1 MKDEWGEIMRAGI
14 IRSASLLLAVVVLV
28 VQPAIAQDKE
38 PPSEATPSPTAE
50 ELQRQIEELQRQL
63 QAVQLQLEQ
72 VKKQQEVARREA
84 ELEELRRAAAAEAVR
99 DGAPEDVDTG
109 TEFVSGTRMQT
120 MLNPEISINGDIF
133 LIGGDNLRT
142 EMQPRHFELDIQSY
156 LDPYTRMK
164 VVFGYEGAH
173 AVWGFTDED
182 HHEDEEGHEHEGEDE
197 PGGFTLEEGYLS
209 WVNLPGNT
217 ALTVGKKRQQFGVLN
232 RWHMH
237 ALPQT
242 DFPWVIQESFGAH
255 GLSGT
260 GVSFEWLMP
269 KLWAH
274 ANELVVEVMN
284 GNNEVAFAGS
294 DWKKPTFLAYLKSY
308 WDLNANT
315 YVQVDVTGMHGVTDH
330 DGNLDHN
337 FLALDLVYDWYP
349 LGRELYRGFQLRG
362 MLLRSLLDLEDGGS
376 LNTWGSYVYGQYKFA
391 RRWTGGL
398 RWDWVEDQRQAGYEY
413 CGVSPYLSFWQS
425 EFVRLRGQYSL
436 RDHNV
441 FGTDHRYELQF
452 TFAAGPHKHEEY

>member
-1 MKDEWGEIMRAGI
+1 
-14 IRSASLLLAVVVLV
+14 VVA
-28 VQPAIAQDKE
+28 QNTDPPPAPE
-38 PPSEATPSPTAE
+38 PTKPTTVE
-50 ELQRQIEELQRQL
+50 ELQRQIEELTRQL
-63 QAVQLQLEQ
+63 QAIQQQLD
-72 VKKQQEVARREA
+72 
-84 ELEELRRAAAAEAVR
+84 ELEKRQESQTRQAEVEKLRQAAAAEAA
-99 DGAPEDVDTG
+99 DEGAAEKVDTG

-120 MLNPEISINGDIF
+120 ELNPEISVNGDVF
-133 LIGGDNLRT
+133 LVGGDNLRT
-142 EMQPRHFELDIQSY
+142 EMQPRHFELDFQSY

-173 AVWGFTDED
+173 SVWAYDD
-182 HHEDEEGHEHEGEDE
+182 HEHDDEGEDDE
-197 PGGFTLEEGYLS
+197 HGGFELEEGYLS
-209 WVNLPGNT
+209 WINLPGNT

-242 DFPWVIQESFGAH
+242 DFPWVVQESFGAH

-269 KLWAH
+269 RLWAD

-294 DWKKPTFLAYLKSY
+294 DWRKPTFLAYLKSY
-308 WDLNANT
+308 WDLSANT
-315 YVQVDVTGMHGVTDH
+315 YFQVDLTGLHGVTDH
-330 DGNLDHN
+330 DGNLDHD
-337 FLALDLVYDWYP
+337 FLALDVVYDWYP

-362 MLLRSLLDLEDGGS
+362 MLLRSWLDLDEGGS
-376 LNTWGSYVYGQYKFA
+376 LNTWGSYMYGQYKFA
-391 RRWTGGL
+391 RRWTAGVRG
-398 RWDWVEDQRQAGYEY
+398 DWVEDQRQAGSEFW
-413 CGVSPYLSFWQS
+413 GLSPYLSFWQS
-425 EFVRLRGQYSL
+425 EFVRLRGQYSY
-436 RDHNV
+436 RDHNI

>member
-1 MKDEWGEIMRAGI
+1 MKTRRTRGVSGCLAAI
-14 IRSASLLLAVVVLV
+14 LLVAAPAV
-28 VQPAIAQDKE
+28 AQNKE
-38 PPSEATPSPTAE
+38 PTPTPAPDAPPTVE
-50 ELQRQIEELQRQL
+50 ELQRQIEELTRQL
-63 QAVQLQLEQ
+63 QVVQQQLEEL
-72 VKKQQEVARREA
+72 KKQQELERKQA
-84 ELEELRRAAAAEAVR
+84 ELDELRRAAAAEAAKE
-99 DGAPEDVDTG
+99 GAPDKVDTG

-120 MLNPEISINGDIF
+120 ELNPEISVNGDVF
-133 LIGGDNLRT
+133 FVGGDNLKT
-142 EMQPRHFELDIQSY
+142 EMQPRHFELDFQSY

-164 VVFGYEGAH
+164 VVFGYEESHGEWAY
-173 AVWGFTDED
+173 TDHD
-182 HHEDEEGHEHEGEDE
+182 HEHENGDEGHDHEDEH
-197 PGGFTLEEGYLS
+197 GGFDLEEGYLS
-209 WVNLPGNT
+209 WINLPGNT
-217 ALTVGKKRQQFGVLN
+217 SLIVGKKRQQFGVLN

-242 DFPWVIQESFGAH
+242 DFPWVIQESFGTH

-269 KLWAH
+269 KLWAD

-294 DWKKPTFLAYLKSY
+294 DWRKPTLLANLKSY
-308 WDLNANT
+308 WDLSANT
-315 YVQVDVTGMHGVTDH
+315 YLQFDLTGVHGVTDH
-330 DGNLDHN
+330 DGKLDHD

-362 MLLRSLLDLEDGGS
+362 MLLRSWLDLDEGSS
-376 LNTWGSYVYGQYKFA
+376 LNTWGSYLYGQYKFA
-391 RRWTGGL
+391 RRWTAGV

-413 CGVSPYLSFWQS
+413 WGFSPYLTFWQS